1 MKLKK
6 VTFGGLTYDHDA
18 SFEYFDIF
26 VDNEY
31 VGFVEKVYDS
41 FVFWGL
47 SDTGDN
53 SVVGHIG
60 RYVDAV
66 AYDSLD
72 ELKDDLETQKEN

>member
-41 FVFWGL
+41 FVFL
-47 SDTGDN
+47 
-53 SVVGHIG
+53 VQEK
-60 RYVDAV
+60 
-66 AYDSLD
+66 L
-72 ELKDDLETQKEN
+72 LKWLLTKWSAGV